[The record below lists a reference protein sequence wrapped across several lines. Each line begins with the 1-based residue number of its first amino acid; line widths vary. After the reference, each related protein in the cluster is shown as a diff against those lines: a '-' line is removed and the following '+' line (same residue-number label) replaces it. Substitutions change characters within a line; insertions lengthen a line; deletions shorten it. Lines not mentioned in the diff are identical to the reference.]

1 MIVPEPS
8 PLPFWVTIEISTT
21 LGWNCAAT
29 ASRCALTLA
38 PDDPD
43 RLREGAPVEVALL
56 LPICQAATSPMPMS
70 STSPTARATL
80 ARVLRPRDVRL
91 GGTGFSPCED
101 GPESSFEDFIPLT
114 LLNGASPLSLD

>member
-29 ASRCALTLA
+29 ASRCVLTFA

-43 RLREGAPVEVALL
+43 RVVEVAPVVVALL
-56 LPICQAATSPMPMS
+56 LPICQAANSPIPMS
-70 STSPTARATL
+70 STSATARATL
-80 ARVLRPRDVRL
+80 AMVLRPRDVRL
-91 GGTGFSPCED
+91 GGTGLSPCED
-101 GPESSFEDFIPLT
+101 GPESS
-114 LLNGASPLSLD
+114 